1 MTDTTTDKLIA
12 QLRTLHQLTNTE
24 AQIAQTRQAQARD
37 EGVRDELAT
46 NAANA
51 QKRAQLIAAAL
62 RDLGGVPDVV
72 TPALGRATAL
82 AKTIVEQGQPIAAA
96 LFGDL
101 ALEHQLLDRA
111 RYLEALADTAGHADS
126 RNLARRL
133 QAAHQE
139 TIEWITSVLVEE
151 ATGKPT
157 AVRPTPIQ
165 KAVGQLISAVNYP
178 TRRGAEWIN
187 GTAEAVARTRSR
199 VGAVAEAAV
208 DSLTAGRDAAL
219 LQAEQIATRRGARA
233 TETALH
239 RTRVLAGGLIEDEL
253 AVDNYDDLTVS
264 EVTSAVQR
272 LTDTA
277 ALTALLR
284 YEHNHKDRAG
294 AVSAIENRLAALV
307 EQDIS
312 RN

>member
-1 MTDTTTDKLIA
+1 MTDTTTQKLIT
-12 QLRTLHQLTNTE
+12 QLRTLQHLTNTE

-37 EGVRDELAT
+37 EAVRAELAT

-51 QKRAQLIAAAL
+51 HERAQLIVAAL

-82 AKTIVEQGQPIAAA
+82 AKTVVEQGQPIAGA

-111 RYLEALADTAGHADS
+111 RYLEALADTADHADT

-139 TIEWITSVLVEE
+139 TVEWITSVLVEE
-151 ATGKPT
+151 AAGEPT
-157 AVRPTPIQ
+157 KVRPTPVQ
-165 KAVGQLISAVNYP
+165 KAVGGLSSVVNYP
-178 TRRGAEWIN
+178 SRRTAEWIN
-187 GTAEAVARTRSR
+187 GTAEVVARTRSR
-199 VGAVAEAAV
+199 VGTVAAAAV
-208 DSLTAGRDAAL
+208 DTLTAGRDAAL
-219 LQAEQIATRRGARA
+219 LEAEQIATRKGAR
-233 TETALH
+233 TTGTALH
-239 RTRVLAGGLIEDEL
+239 RTRVLAGGLSEDEL
-253 AVDNYDDLTVS
+253 AVDNFDNLTVS
-264 EVTSAVQR
+264 EVASAVQH

-284 YEHNHKDRAG
+284 YEQNHKDRAG
-294 AVSAIENRLAALV
+294 AVTGIENRLATLA
-307 EQDIS
+307 EQDVS

>member
-1 MTDTTTDKLIA
+1 MTDMTTEKLIT
-12 QLRTLHQLTNTE
+12 QLRTLYQLTNTE

-37 EGVRDELAT
+37 EAVRDELAT

-62 RDLGGVPDVV
+62 RDLGGVPDVL

-82 AKTIVEQGQPIAAA
+82 TKTVVEQGQPIAAA

-111 RYLEALADTAGHADS
+111 RYLEALADTADHVDI

-139 TIEWITSVLVEE
+139 TIDWITSVLVEE
-151 ATGKPT
+151 ASGQPT
-157 AVRPTPIQ
+157 KVRPTPVQ
-165 KAVGQLISAVNYP
+165 TAVGRLTSVVNYP
-178 TRRGAEWIN
+178 ARRTAEWIN

-199 VGAVAEAAV
+199 VGAVTEAAV
-208 DSLTAGRDAAL
+208 DSLTAERDAAL
-219 LQAEQIATRRGARA
+219 LQAEQIATRKRSRTAG
-233 TETALH
+233 TALH
-239 RTRVLAGGLIEDEL
+239 RTRVLAGGLTGDEL

-264 EVTSAVQR
+264 AVASAVQQ
-272 LTDTA
+272 LTDKA

-284 YEHNHKDRAG
+284 YERNHKDRAG
-294 AVSAIENRLAALV
+294 AVTAIENRLSALV
-307 EQDIS
+307 EHDIS

>member
-1 MTDTTTDKLIA
+1 MTDTTTAKLIT
-12 QLRTLHQLTNTE
+12 QLRMLQALTNTE
-24 AQIAQTRQAQARD
+24 AQIAQTRQVQARD
-37 EGVRDELAT
+37 QAVRDELAT

-51 QKRAQLIAAAL
+51 HDRAQLIAAAL

-72 TPALGRATAL
+72 TPALGRASAL
-82 AKTIVEQGQPIAAA
+82 AKTVVEQGQPMAAA

-101 ALEHQLLDRA
+101 GLEHQLLDRA
-111 RYLEALADTAGHADS
+111 GYLEALAATAGNLDIQ
-126 RNLARRL
+126 NLARRL

-151 ATGKPT
+151 ASGKPT
-157 AVRPTPIQ
+157 KVRPTPVQ
-165 KAVGQLISAVNYP
+165 KAVGGLSSVVNYP
-178 TRRGAEWIN
+178 SRRTAEWIN
-187 GTAEAVARTRSR
+187 GTAEVVVRTRSR
-199 VGAVAEAAV
+199 VGTVAAAAV

-219 LQAEQIATRRGARA
+219 LEAEQIATRKGARS

-253 AVDNYDDLTVS
+253 PVDNYDDLTVGD
-264 EVTSAVQR
+264 VASALQR
-272 LTDTA
+272 LTDAA

-284 YEHNHKDRAG
+284 YEQNHKDRAG
-294 AVSAIENRLAALV
+294 AVTAIENRLSALA

-312 RN
+312 RS

>member
-1 MTDTTTDKLIA
+1 MTDTTQKLIT
-12 QLRTLHQLTNTE
+12 QLRTLQQLTNTE

-37 EGVRDELAT
+37 EAVRAELAT

-51 QKRAQLIAAAL
+51 HERAQLIAAAL

-82 AKTIVEQGQPIAAA
+82 AKTVVEQGQPIAGA

-111 RYLEALADTAGHADS
+111 RYLEALADTADHADT

-139 TIEWITSVLVEE
+139 TIDWITSVLVEE
-151 ATGKPT
+151 ASGKPT
-157 AVRPTPIQ
+157 KVRPTPVQ
-165 KAVGQLISAVNYP
+165 KAVGRLTSVVILPA
-178 TRRGAEWIN
+178 RRIAGWIN
-187 GTAEAVARTRSR
+187 SAAEAVARTRSR
-199 VGAVAEAAV
+199 VGTVAEAAV

-219 LQAEQIATRRGARA
+219 LQAEQIATRKGAR
-233 TETALH
+233 TTGTALH
-239 RTRVLAGGLIEDEL
+239 RTRVLAGGLSEDEL
-253 AVDNYDDLTVS
+253 AVDNFDDLTVG
-264 EVTSAVQR
+264 EVASAVQQ

-284 YEHNHKDRAG
+284 YEQNHKDRAG
-294 AVSAIENRLAALV
+294 AITSIENRLAALV
-307 EQDIS
+307 ERDVR

>member
-1 MTDTTTDKLIA
+1 MTGTTTDKLIA
-12 QLRTLHQLTNTE
+12 QLRTLHLLTNTE

-37 EGVRDELAT
+37 EAVREELAT

-51 QKRAQLIAAAL
+51 HERAQLIAAAL

-111 RYLEALADTAGHADS
+111 RYLEALADTAGHADT

-151 ATGKPT
+151 AAGEPT
-157 AVRPTPIQ
+157 AVRPTPVQ
-165 KAVGQLISAVNYP
+165 KAMGRLISVVIYP
-178 TRRGAEWIN
+178 TRRTTEWIN
-187 GTAEAVARTRSR
+187 GAAEAVARTRSR
-199 VGAVAEAAV
+199 VGTVAEAAV

-219 LQAEQIATRRGARA
+219 LQAEQIATRKGART

-239 RTRVLAGGLIEDEL
+239 RTRVLAGGLTEDEL

-264 EVTSAVQR
+264 EVASAVQQ

-284 YEHNHKDRAG
+284 YEQNHKDRAG
-294 AVSAIENRLAALV
+294 AVTAIENRLAALV

>member
-1 MTDTTTDKLIA
+1 MTHTTTEKLIV
-12 QLRTLHQLTNTE
+12 QLRTLQQLTNTE

-37 EGVRDELAT
+37 EVVREELAT

-51 QKRAQLIAAAL
+51 QERAQLIAAAL

-82 AKTIVEQGQPIAAA
+82 AKTVVEQGQPIAAA

-101 ALEHQLLDRA
+101 ALEHQLVDRA
-111 RYLEALADTAGHADS
+111 RYLEALADTADHADT

-139 TIEWITSVLVEE
+139 TIDWINSVLVEE
-151 ATGKPT
+151 ASGEPT
-157 AVRPTPIQ
+157 KVRPTPVQ
-165 KAVGQLISAVNYP
+165 KAVGRLTSVVSYP
-178 TRRGAEWIN
+178 TRWTAEWIN

-199 VGAVAEAAV
+199 VGTVAEAAV

-219 LQAEQIATRRGARA
+219 LQAEQIATRKGARS
-233 TETALH
+233 TETVLH
-239 RTRVLAGGLIEDEL
+239 RTRVLAGGLTEEEL
-253 AVDNYDDLTVS
+253 AVDNYDDLTVG
-264 EVTSAVQR
+264 EVASAVQQ

-284 YEHNHKDRAG
+284 YEQNNKDRAG
-294 AVSAIENRLAALV
+294 AVTAIENRLAALV

>member
-1 MTDTTTDKLIA
+1 MTGTTTDKLIA
-12 QLRTLHQLTNTE
+12 QLRTLHLLTNTE

-37 EGVRDELAT
+37 EAVREELAT

-51 QKRAQLIAAAL
+51 HERAQLIAAAL

-111 RYLEALADTAGHADS
+111 RYLEALADTAGHADT

-151 ATGKPT
+151 AAGEPT
-157 AVRPTPIQ
+157 AVRPTPVQ
-165 KAVGQLISAVNYP
+165 KAMGRLISVVIYP
-178 TRRGAEWIN
+178 TRRTTEWIN
-187 GTAEAVARTRSR
+187 GAAEAVARTRSR
-199 VGAVAEAAV
+199 VGTVAEAAV

-219 LQAEQIATRRGARA
+219 LQAEQIATRKGART

-239 RTRVLAGGLIEDEL
+239 RTRVLAGGLTGDEL

-264 EVTSAVQR
+264 EVASAVQQ

-284 YEHNHKDRAG
+284 YEQNHKDRAG
-294 AVSAIENRLAALV
+294 AVTAIENRLAALV

>member
-1 MTDTTTDKLIA
+1 MTHTTTEKLIT
-12 QLRTLHQLTNTE
+12 QLRTLHHLTNTE

-37 EGVRDELAT
+37 EAVREELAT

-51 QKRAQLIAAAL
+51 QERAQLIAASL

-82 AKTIVEQGQPIAAA
+82 AKTVVEQGQPIAAA

-111 RYLEALADTAGHADS
+111 RYLEALADTADHADT
-126 RNLARRL
+126 RNLARHL

-139 TIEWITSVLVEE
+139 TIDWITSVLVEE
-151 ATGKPT
+151 ASGEPT
-157 AVRPTPIQ
+157 KVRPTPVQ
-165 KAVGQLISAVNYP
+165 KAVGRLTNVISYP
-178 TRRGAEWIN
+178 TRWTAEWIN

-199 VGAVAEAAV
+199 VGTVAEAAV

-219 LQAEQIATRRGARA
+219 LQAEQIATRKGARS

-239 RTRVLAGGLIEDEL
+239 RTRVLAGGLTEGEL
-253 AVDNYDDLTVS
+253 AVDNYDDLTVG
-264 EVTSAVQR
+264 EVASAVQR

-284 YEHNHKDRAG
+284 YEQNNKDRAG
-294 AVSAIENRLAALV
+294 AVTAIENRLAALV
-307 EQDIS
+307 EQNIS